1 MARPKKEKYIRDL
14 FEENFSEKFYALI
27 TKMDKSMLIE
37 NFFNSR
43 KEVYRALSKHLYFQ
57 DIPITAFN
65 ILKEDEV
72 FDINKYCSF
81 LFRIEFRGLLYE
93 QYKFN
98 ENISKYKWNTIL
110 GDLIKDKIR
119 KSFNKSIDNFIK
131 KHENEFY
138 IFPISRSSI
147 VINVLLNIFYDIN
160 NILKKYIEPNFKKE
174 RVDLIVENRNTF
186 LASEYEYIT
195 KIYQNYKNVKK
206 LSEEDIRYYISN
218 KLKYDP
224 FDEGINYVIQNY
236 NDEISKKDFAI
247 KYLREKY
254 NVSNN
259 IETIDKILDRG
270 RKKRKMHIENIM
282 AMTDIDMYLIKINAN
297 KLEIVTPKEIE
308 FNSHDFIIKLTKL
321 KNEKI

>member
-1 MARPKKEKYIRDL
+1 MAKPKKEKYIRDL
-14 FEENFSEKFYALI
+14 FEKDFVEKFYTLI
-27 TKMDKSMLIE
+27 IKTDKSILIE
-37 NFFNSR
+37 KFFNSR
-43 KEVYRALSKHLYFQ
+43 RDVYKALSKHLYFQ
-57 DIPITAFN
+57 DVPIIAFN

-72 FDINKYCSF
+72 FDISKYRNL
-81 LFRIEFRGLLYE
+81 LFRIEFRDLLYE

-98 ENISKYKWNTIL
+98 ENISKYKWNIIL
-110 GDLIKDKIR
+110 GDLIKDRIR
-119 KSFNKSIDNFIK
+119 KSLNKSIDNFIK

-138 IFPISRSSI
+138 IFSISRSSI

-160 NILKKYIEPNFKKE
+160 NILKKYIEPHYKKE
-174 RVDLIVENRNTF
+174 RVDPIVENRNTF

-195 KIYQNYKNVKK
+195 KIYQDYKKVKK
-206 LSEEDIRYYISN
+206 LSEENIRYYISN

-224 FDEGINYVIQNY
+224 FDEKINYVIHNY

-254 NVSNN
+254 NVSSN

-270 RKKRKMHIENIM
+270 RKKRKMHIENII

-297 KLEIVTPKEIE
+297 NLETVTPKEIE
-308 FNSHDFIIKLTKL
+308 FNLQSFAIKLTKF
-321 KNEKI
+321 KNEKF